1 MSKRRDQRGESPVQ
15 FLATARELQIMIIKT
30 TVKWPRRYSFSLINN
45 IVQLAA
51 QVHIEAKFA
60 NSIYAQT
67 DTEWQIRRNHINAA
81 IGALENL
88 APQIDIAKQMF
99 PTETKKEEAIMEL
112 IDKELAL
119 LKALKTSDRAKQNKL
134 NKK

>member
-1 MSKRRDQRGESPVQ
+1 MQ
-15 FLATARELQIMIIKT
+15 FLATARELQITVIKT
-30 TVKWPRRYSFSLINN
+30 AVKWPTRYTFFITNN
-45 IVQLAA
+45 IVQLAT

-60 NSIYAQT
+60 NSIYAQV
-67 DTEWQIRRNHINAA
+67 DEEWQIRRNHINNA

-88 APQIDIAKQMF
+88 ASQIDIAKEMF
-99 PTETKKEEAIMEL
+99 PIETKKEEAIMAL
-112 IDKELAL
+112 IDKELKL